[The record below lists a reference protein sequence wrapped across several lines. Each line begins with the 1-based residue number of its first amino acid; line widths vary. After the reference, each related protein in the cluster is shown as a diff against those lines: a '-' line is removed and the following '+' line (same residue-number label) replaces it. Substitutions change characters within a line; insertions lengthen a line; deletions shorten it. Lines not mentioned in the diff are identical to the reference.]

1 MVLAVLYIYLY
12 WGFLSISLWQLHE
25 LKNTPQNP
33 LNPRKNPS
41 LCFFSLSLKNFYFLF
56 FHFLALYPQLG
67 LSDSQRMRWEK
78 VQPQPKQS
86 LEGAQQQHHG
96 VSDISGPGKRWGHT
110 CNAIKGGRF
119 LYVFGGYGR
128 DNCQTNQVHV
138 FDTGGTSKFWLF
150 FFVFFFLF
158 PFFYKIC
165 EILTLLF
172 MIDFL

>member
-1 MVLAVLYIYLY
+1 MNSKTHRKIHSIPEKTH
-12 WGFLSISLWQLHE
+12 LSVS
-25 LKNTPQNP
+25 
-33 LNPRKNPS
+33 
-41 LCFFSLSLKNFYFLF
+41 SLSLSRIFFFFF

-150 FFVFFFLF
+150 FLFFFSL
-158 PFFYKIC
+158 PF
-165 EILTLLF
+165 LL
-172 MIDFL
+172 